1 MATQKGTLKGYSLL
15 SRDPNG
21 SGRATYLATF
31 SFPAY
36 TGSSDSGQIDGPA
49 AALSAAIKDGKTRAL
64 ISSCV
69 PVCVGGG
76 RDTEGQAVFVGAV
89 TISTADLTFNLTAAD
104 GTTELTSSTAS
115 DGVQL
120 AITVL
125 ES

>member
-1 MATQKGTLKGYSLL
+1 MATQKGTLKGYTLL

-36 TGSSDSGQIDGPA
+36 TGASDSGQIDGPA

-64 ISSCV
+64 ISTVV
-69 PVCVGGG
+69 PTCIGNG
-76 RDTEGQAVFVGAV
+76 RDTAGQAVFTG
-89 TISTADLTFNLTAAD
+89 TITIATADLTFNLTDAA
-104 GTTELTSSTAS
+104 GVELTSSTAS

-120 AITVL
+120 AITVT